1 MAYKHP
7 PLNPIRVFETAARLM
22 SFTAAAEELNVS
34 QVAVSR
40 QIKVLEDY
48 LGTPLFLRSHRSV
61 KLTEDGAR
69 IFPAVNR
76 ALDDINHAV
85 STISTRGERNALTI
99 QTHTTFG
106 QRWLIPRLFRFHERF
121 RNIDIRLTSSIHPFN
136 PDRQNIQAAIQ
147 SGDGS
152 SESCD
157 CDFIAPIELIPVCS
171 PSLIEPI
178 GDGDDSKSLSR
189 HTLLHS
195 FARPRDWATWLAS
208 RGFVNVDPDRGLK
221 FENSV
226 LAYEAALQGMG
237 VAIGVRILVEQYL
250 HVGSLIAPFGPALPL
265 NSGYYLLTPRGRPTS
280 PMLRNFRN
288 WLIEEGNQ
296 ARIVTAENE

>member
-1 MAYKHP
+1 
-7 PLNPIRVFETAARLM
+7 LSET
-22 SFTAAAEELNVS
+22 
-34 QVAVSR
+34 
-40 QIKVLEDY
+40 
-48 LGTPLFLRSHRSV
+48 
-61 KLTEDGAR
+61 
-69 IFPAVNR
+69 
-76 ALDDINHAV
+76 
-85 STISTRGERNALTI
+85 
-99 QTHTTFG
+99 
-106 QRWLIPRLFRFHERF
+106 
-121 RNIDIRLTSSIHPFN
+121 
-136 PDRQNIQAAIQ
+136 
-147 SGDGS
+147 
-152 SESCD
+152 CD

-171 PSLIEPI
+171 PSLIEPT
-178 GDGDDSKSLSR
+178 GDRDDSKSLSR

-208 RGFVNVDPDRGLK
+208 RGLVNVDPDRGLK

-250 HVGSLIAPFGPALPL
+250 RVGSLIAPFGPTVPL

>member
-61 KLTEDGAR
+61 RLTEDGAR

-106 QRWLIPRLFRFHERF
+106 QRWLIPRLFRFHEQF
-121 RNIDIRLTSSIHPFN
+121 KTIDIRLTSSIHPFN

-171 PSLIEPI
+171 PLLIAASSDRSGPE
-178 GDGDDSKSLSR
+178 SLSR

-195 FARPRDWATWLAS
+195 FARPRDWASWLAS
-208 RGFVNVDPDRGLK
+208 SGFADVDPDRGLR

-250 HVGSLIAPFGPALPL
+250 RVGSLIAPFGPAVPL

-280 PMLRNFRN
+280 RMLRNFRD
-288 WLIEEGNQ
+288 WLLEEGNR
-296 ARIVTAENE
+296 ARNATTESR

>member
-40 QIKVLEDY
+40 QIKVLEEY

-99 QTHTTFG
+99 QTYTTFG

-121 RNIDIRLTSSIHPFN
+121 KNIDIRLTSSIHPFN

-171 PSLIEPI
+171 PSLIEPT
-178 GDGDDSKSLSR
+178 GGRDD
-189 HTLLHS
+189 
-195 FARPRDWATWLAS
+195 
-208 RGFVNVDPDRGLK
+208 
-221 FENSV
+221 
-226 LAYEAALQGMG
+226 
-237 VAIGVRILVEQYL
+237 
-250 HVGSLIAPFGPALPL
+250 
-265 NSGYYLLTPRGRPTS
+265 
-280 PMLRNFRN
+280 
-288 WLIEEGNQ
+288 
-296 ARIVTAENE
+296 